1 MKILFLHGFPDNPE
15 VWRHCVAHFEGH
27 AICRTPEL
35 HSLPFEKQ
43 IARLNEMTVDDAQV
57 ILVAHDVG
65 GALATEFAAR
75 YPAKVAQ
82 VVLVNSIGLAMF
94 AHRLRMLEQL
104 LRSSYMSVFLN
115 PLVNSLTLRP
125 FSRLILKG
133 IYDLGGLPKDDP
145 LRNNSAEVLDGLA
158 RFKEL
163 MWQIPKKIF
172 EPGDALLMPVDVILC
187 DKDPLHMKPSP
198 SELQRF
204 FRDAR
209 LHTLASGHWPMRTDA
224 QAFNQLL
231 EQVLKLS

>member
-1 MKILFLHGFPDNPE
+1 MKIIFLHGFPDNPE
-15 VWRHCVAHFEGH
+15 VWHHCVSYFDGR

-43 IARLNEMTVDDAQV
+43 ITRISEMSAEDSQI
-57 ILVAHDVG
+57 ILVGHDVG
-65 GALATEFAAR
+65 GALATEYAAR
-75 YPAKVAQ
+75 YPEKVSQ
-82 VVLVNSIGLAMF
+82 VVLINSIGLAMF

-115 PLVNSLTLRP
+115 PFVTTLTLRP
-125 FSRLILKG
+125 FTRFILKG
-133 IYDLGGLPKDDP
+133 IYDLGGLPADDR
-145 LRNNSAEVLDGLA
+145 LRSNSAEVLDGLA

-163 MWQIPKKIF
+163 MWKIPKKMF
-172 EPGDALLMPVDVILC
+172 EPGEALLMPVEVILC

-209 LHTLASGHWPMRTDA
+209 LHTLDSGHWPMRTDVE
-224 QAFNQLL
+224 AFNQLL
-231 EQVLKLS
+231 EKVLKLG

>member
-1 MKILFLHGFPDNPE
+1 
-15 VWRHCVAHFEGH
+15 
-27 AICRTPEL
+27 L

-43 IARLNEMTVDDAQV
+43 IVRISEMSAEDAEI

-65 GALATEFAAR
+65 GALATEYAAR

-115 PLVNSLTLRP
+115 PFVTTLTLRP
-125 FSRLILKG
+125 FAKILLRV
-133 IYDLGGLPKDDP
+133 IYDLGGLPVDDR
-145 LRNNSAEVLDGLA
+145 LRTNSAEVLDGLA

-172 EPGDALLMPVDVILC
+172 EPGKPLMMPVEVILC
-187 DKDPLHMKPSP
+187 DKDKLHMTPSS

-204 FRDAR
+204 FHDAR

-224 QAFNQLL
+224 EAFNQLL
-231 EQVLKLS
+231 DKVLKLG

>member
-1 MKILFLHGFPDNPE
+1 MKIIFLHGFPDNPE
-15 VWRHCVAHFEGH
+15 VWRHCVTHFEGR
-27 AICRTPEL
+27 AVCRTPEL

-43 IARLNEMTVDDAQV
+43 IARISEMSAEDAEI

-65 GALATEFAAR
+65 GALATEYAAR

-115 PLVNSLTLRP
+115 PFVTTLTLRP
-125 FSRLILKG
+125 FAKILLRV
-133 IYDLGGLPKDDP
+133 IYDLGGLPADDR
-145 LRNNSAEVLDGLA
+145 LRTNSAEVLDGLA

-172 EPGDALLMPVDVILC
+172 EPGKPLMMPVEVILC
-187 DKDPLHMKPSP
+187 DKDKLHMTPSS

-204 FRDAR
+204 FHDAR

-224 QAFNQLL
+224 EAFNQLL
-231 EQVLKLS
+231 DKVLKLS